1 MLEDT
6 IISLLAK
13 SPADQYSLYRQ
24 IGGTTR
30 MSQLLKAI
38 SVLQQSGLIHVAK
51 YRKSFRTG
59 LEVPIYSL
67 SKGGKTTSNGNSSN
81 NNRRSTNS
89 KIKRL
94 DVHGLL
100 AGVTSE
106 RLVEY
111 EFVARNLMS
120 SQKQAAILDI
130 GSGSSILAQAISKFG
145 KGKWAVFRIDIAKS
159 NCDIRMDARM
169 TGFRKA
175 VFDQV
180 ICISTIEHIGI
191 VTDNTGCY
199 DDNDGDIKT
208 IKEIVRVLK
217 KGGNA
222 IITVPYGK
230 VTKPTHRVYDR
241 HALSRLL
248 DVNTGSLVETRK
260 EFYCY
265 EAGKWKRCSQGT
277 ADRMIADEVQ
287 DPLHFHSKTCACIL
301 LRKR

>member
-6 IISLLAK
+6 IILLLAK

-38 SVLQQSGLIHVAK
+38 SVLQQNRVIHVAK
-51 YRKSFRTG
+51 YRKSVRTG

-67 SKGGKTTSNGNSSN
+67 SKGGKTSNGNTN
-81 NNRRSTNS
+81 NNRSANS
-89 KIKRL
+89 NIKRI
-94 DVHGLL
+94 DVHDLL

-111 EFVARNLMS
+111 EFVARNLIL

-130 GSGSSILAQAISKFG
+130 GSGNSILAEAISKFG
-145 KGKWAVFRIDIAKS
+145 KGKWAVFRVDIEKS

-191 VTDNTGCY
+191 GTDYTGCY
-199 DDNDGDIKT
+199 DDDDGDIKT

-230 VTKPTHRVYDR
+230 VMKPTHRVYDR
-241 HALSRLL
+241 RALSRLL
-248 DVNTGSLVETRK
+248 DVDDTGSLVEARK

-265 EAGKWKRCSQGT
+265 KAGIWKRCSQGT
-277 ADRMIADEVQ
+277 ADRMIADDAQ
-287 DPLHFHSKTCACIL
+287 APLHFHSMTCACIL

>member
-1 MLEDT
+1 
-6 IISLLAK
+6 
-13 SPADQYSLYRQ
+13 
-24 IGGTTR
+24 

-38 SVLQQSGLIHVAK
+38 SVLQQSRLIHVAK
-51 YRKSFRTG
+51 YRKSVRTG

-67 SKGGKTTSNGNSSN
+67 SKGGKANNGNSN
-81 NNRRSTNS
+81 NNRRSTSSN
-89 KIKRL
+89 IKRL
-94 DVHGLL
+94 DVHSLL

-111 EFVARNLMS
+111 EFVARNLMT

-130 GSGSSILAQAISKFG
+130 GSGSSKLAEAISKFG

-159 NCDIRMDARM
+159 NCEIRMDARM

-191 VTDNTGCY
+191 VTDYTGYY
-199 DDNDGDIKT
+199 DDDGDIKT
-208 IKEIVRVLK
+208 IKEIVRILK
-217 KGGNA
+217 KGGIA

-248 DVNTGSLVETRK
+248 NVDTGSLAEARK

-265 EAGKWKRCSQGT
+265 KAGKWKRCSQGT
-277 ADRMIADEVQ
+277 ADRMIAYELQ
-287 DPLHFHSKTCACIL
+287 APLHFHSMTCACIL

>member
-1 MLEDT
+1 
-6 IISLLAK
+6 
-13 SPADQYSLYRQ
+13 
-24 IGGTTR
+24 

-38 SVLQQSGLIHVAK
+38 SVLQQSRLIHVAK
-51 YRKSFRTG
+51 YRKSVRTG

-67 SKGGKTTSNGNSSN
+67 SKGCKTSNGDSN
-81 NNRRSTNS
+81 NNRRSTSSN
-89 KIKRL
+89 IKRL
-94 DVHGLL
+94 DVHSLL

-111 EFVARNLMS
+111 EFVARNLMT

-130 GSGSSILAQAISKFG
+130 GSGSSKLAEAISKFG

-159 NCDIRMDARM
+159 NCEIRMDARM

-191 VTDNTGCY
+191 VTDYIGYY
-199 DDNDGDIKT
+199 DDDGDIKT
-208 IKEIVRVLK
+208 IKEIVRILK
-217 KGGNA
+217 KGGIA

-248 DVNTGSLVETRK
+248 NVDTGSLAEARK

-265 EAGKWKRCSQGT
+265 KAGKWKRCSQGT
-277 ADRMIADEVQ
+277 ADRMIAYELQ
-287 DPLHFHSKTCACIL
+287 APLHFHSMTCACIL

>member
-6 IISLLAK
+6 IVSLLAK

-30 MSQLLKAI
+30 MSQILKAI
-38 SVLQQSGLIHVAK
+38 SVLQQSRLIHVVK
-51 YRKSFRTG
+51 YHKSLRSG
-59 LEVPIYSL
+59 LDVPIYSL
-67 SKGGKTTSNGNSSN
+67 SKGANTSNDNRN
-81 NNRRSTNS
+81 NNRRSTSSN
-89 KIKRL
+89 IKRL
-94 DVHGLL
+94 DVHSLL

-111 EFVARNLMS
+111 EFLARNLMS

-130 GSGSSILAQAISKFG
+130 GTGSSILAEAISKFG

-191 VTDNTGCY
+191 LTDFNGY
-199 DDNDGDIKT
+199 YNDEDGDIKT
-208 IKEIVRVLK
+208 IKEIVRILK
-217 KGGNA
+217 KGGSA
-222 IITVPYGK
+222 IISVPYGK
-230 VTKPTHRVYDR
+230 VTEPTHRVYDR
-241 HALSRLL
+241 DALSRLL
-248 DVNTGSLVETRK
+248 NVDTGSLVDARK

-265 EAGKWKRCSQGT
+265 NAGKWKKCSQGT
-277 ADRMIADEVQ
+277 ADRMIADDLQ
-287 DPLHFHSKTCACIL
+287 APLHFHSLTCACIL

>member
-6 IISLLAK
+6 IVSLLAR

-38 SVLQQSGLIHVAK
+38 SVLQQSRLIHVAK
-51 YRKSFRTG
+51 YRKSVRTG

-67 SKGGKTTSNGNSSN
+67 SKGCKTSNGDSN
-81 NNRRSTNS
+81 NNRRSTSSN
-89 KIKRL
+89 IKRL

-130 GSGSSILAQAISKFG
+130 GSGSSKLAEAISKFG

-159 NCDIRMDARM
+159 NCEIRMDARM

-191 VTDNTGCY
+191 VTDYIGYY
-199 DDNDGDIKT
+199 DDDGDIKT
-208 IKEIVRVLK
+208 IKEIVRILK
-217 KGGNA
+217 KGGIA

-248 DVNTGSLVETRK
+248 NVEPRSLVEARK

-265 EAGKWKRCSQGT
+265 KAGKWKRCSQGT
-277 ADRMIADEVQ
+277 ADRMIAYELQ
-287 DPLHFHSKTCACIL
+287 APLHFHSMTCACIL